1 MTQQTL
7 NPMGSDG
14 VAFAEAIAPT
24 AARRLLK
31 FSEALSLAV
40 FCLAALL
47 LAAVIMAVRVDF
59 EVVAVTPG
67 GTLLPLVQIDQ
78 DNEGAQRALLG
89 SGASET
95 RAPASS
101 AQAPSAAGPGKP
113 LPTSNRSPKS

>member
-14 VAFAEAIAPT
+14 VAFAEAIAPA

-95 RAPASS
+95 RAPAPS

-113 LPTSNRSPKS
+113 IPTSNRSPKS